1 MNSNESRAILQTK
14 RVLVTGAT
22 GEIGSPLVERIV
34 SASDTNKVYLI
45 GRHIKRSNT
54 ISGLIKKG
62 RIEFFKCDLMS
73 PKAISKIRNFLI
85 NEEIDVLIHLA
96 SHISTSKDV
105 IQDAPDAIQLNI
117 LGSVHLLSCLPPTIK
132 HIIYS
137 SSDSVYG
144 VPPILPVDEQC
155 ATNPFHIY
163 GASKLATEKY
173 LQIFAKNNDVPL
185 SILRISAVYGPNTP
199 KHRAIPAFITN
210 VLQGKPP
217 VIKGDGNTTRDY
229 IHVDDVVQ
237 AIMLAIKHRV
247 NGVLN
252 IGTGEGQTIGNAAE
266 YIIELADRKLKPIY
280 LGGKNDYNFVFDI
293 SLAQKKLGFKPMKF
307 IDGIRKEVEGL
318 MATTK

>member
-1 MNSNESRAILQTK
+1 MNSNDSRATPQTK

-45 GRHIKRSNT
+45 GRHIKRSTT
-54 ISGLIKKG
+54 ISDLIEKG
-62 RIEFFKCDLMS
+62 RIKFFKCDLRS
-73 PKAISKIRNFLI
+73 PKAVSKIRNYLI

-105 IQDAPDAIQLNI
+105 IKDAPDAIQLNI

-144 VPPILPVDEQC
+144 VPPILPVDEKC
-155 ATNPFHIY
+155 PTNPFHIY

-173 LQIFAKNNDVPL
+173 LQIFAENNDVPL
-185 SILRISAVYGPNTP
+185 SILRISSVYGPNTP
-199 KHRAIPAFITN
+199 KHRAISTFITN

-217 VIKGDGNTTRDY
+217 VVRGDGNTTRDF
-229 IHVDDVVQ
+229 IHVDDVLQ
-237 AIMLAIKHRV
+237 AIILSIKHGA
-247 NGVLN
+247 NGVFN
-252 IGTGEGQTIGNAAE
+252 IGTGEGQTIGNVAE
-266 YIIELADRKLKPIY
+266 YIIELAGKKLKPIY
-280 LGGKNDYNFVFDI
+280 LGGKNDHSFVFDI

-307 IDGIRKEVEGL
+307 RDGIRKEVERL
-318 MATTK
+318 MATTS